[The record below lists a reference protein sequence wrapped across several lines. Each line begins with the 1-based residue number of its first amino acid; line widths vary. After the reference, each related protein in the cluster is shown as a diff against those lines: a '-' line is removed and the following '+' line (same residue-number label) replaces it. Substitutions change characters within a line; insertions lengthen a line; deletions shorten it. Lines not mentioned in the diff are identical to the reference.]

1 MKMGNSDKDLR
12 GQSKSKKSPSNL
24 ATKRS
29 MLTLASAFLEFKE
42 VSVVHSTIRCQLST
56 MKYWSWEGAVS
67 F

>member
-1 MKMGNSDKDLR
+1 MKMDNSDKDLR
-12 GQSKSKKSPSNL
+12 EVKISLKKSPSNL

-56 MKYWSWEGAVS
+56 MKY
-67 F
+67 

>member
-1 MKMGNSDKDLR
+1 
-12 GQSKSKKSPSNL
+12 
-24 ATKRS
+24 

-67 F
+67 FSNISDGISFYLIKVKYLTTP